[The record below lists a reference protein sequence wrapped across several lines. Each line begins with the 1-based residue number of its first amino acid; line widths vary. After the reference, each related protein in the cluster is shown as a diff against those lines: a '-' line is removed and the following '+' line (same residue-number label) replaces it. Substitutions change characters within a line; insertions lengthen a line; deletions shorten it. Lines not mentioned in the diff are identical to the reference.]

1 MVFHFSYP
9 GCVPESASNSG
20 QKGGSRF
27 GPGFSQFLKVLRTC
41 IMPGIW
47 PKTRSESQ
55 LQAFHRAIALLGVV
69 TALGKQ
75 VPYVR
80 RHTGASADAWAQRR
94 SLTEIQVRGRW
105 KFAGSVRR
113 CDKGGRVAN
122 QMSACSEPLQRVARL
137 CEAAIPDILVR
148 LQPPVRPPA
157 HPPRRTPSA
166 SCSLIRL
173 IGWLKLLPVKVNWCL
188 QSA

>member
-1 MVFHFSYP
+1 
-9 GCVPESASNSG
+9 
-20 QKGGSRF
+20 
-27 GPGFSQFLKVLRTC
+27 
-41 IMPGIW
+41 MPGIW
-47 PKTRSESQ
+47 PQTRSESQ

-80 RHTGASADAWAQRR
+80 RHAGASADTWAQRR
-94 SLTEIQVRGRW
+94 SLTEIHARGRW

-113 CDKGGRVAN
+113 FDKGGRFAH
-122 QMSACSEPLQRVARL
+122 QMSACPEPLQRFAIL
-137 CEAAIPDILVR
+137 CVAAIPDIPVR

-166 SCSLIRL
+166 SCSLTRL
-173 IGWLKLLPVKVNWCL
+173 IGWLRLLPVKVNWCL